1 MPTNAISSSSAIN
14 PALTGSSR
22 LPTKTLGQ
30 DDFLK
35 LLVAQMSSQ
44 DPLNPQKDT
53 DFIAQM
59 AQFNTLEQSK
69 AMQADL
75 SGLRSD
81 QQLAR
86 AGAMLG
92 QTVTVDPGDGAVPV
106 TGVVTS
112 VQTTS
117 AGAKLVVNNKAYTL
131 DQITQVSVPVS
142 SSAVPS
148 TAVPSTTVPST
159 AIP

>member
-1 MPTNAISSSSAIN
+1 MSTSAISATTPT
-14 PALTGSSR
+14 PAAGTGSSR
-22 LPTKTLGQ
+22 VPTQTLGQ

-59 AQFNTLEQSK
+59 AQFSTLEQSK
-69 AMQADL
+69 TMQTDL

-86 AGAMLG
+86 AGALLG
-92 QTVTVDPGDGAVPV
+92 QTVTVNPGNGADPV

-117 AGAKLVVNNKAYTL
+117 AGAKLVINNTAYTL
-131 DQITQVSVPVS
+131 DQVSQVSVPADPSV
-142 SSAVPS
+142 VPAGS
-148 TAVPSTTVPST
+148 
-159 AIP
+159 

>member
-1 MPTNAISSSSAIN
+1 MSTTAISSASAIN
-14 PALTGSSR
+14 PASTGSAR
-22 LPTKTLGQ
+22 VPTKTLGQ

-69 AMQADL
+69 VMQADL

-117 AGAKLVVNNKAYTL
+117 AGAKLVVNNTAYTL
-131 DQITQVSVPVS
+131 DQVTQVSVPS
-142 SSAVPS
+142 GS
-148 TAVPSTTVPST
+148 TAVSSLAVPST

>member
-1 MPTNAISSSSAIN
+1 MSTSAITSTTATSAAN
-14 PALTGSSR
+14 TQDGSAR
-22 LPTKTLGQ
+22 VPTQTLGQ

-59 AQFNTLEQSK
+59 AQFSTLEQSK
-69 AMQADL
+69 TMASDI

-81 QQLAR
+81 QQMSR
-86 AGAMLG
+86 AGSLLG
-92 QTVTVDPGDGAVPV
+92 QTVTVMPGGTSDPV
-106 TGVVTS
+106 TGVVSS

-117 AGAKLVVNNKAYTL
+117 AGAKIVVNNTAYTL
-131 DQITQVSVPVS
+131 DQVALVSGPVGN
-142 SSAVPS
+142 
-148 TAVPSTTVPST
+148 TV
-159 AIP
+159 IPAGN